1 MDADRVLGTG
11 KAVMWIA
18 YAAERLAGPCFYW
31 GIAIL
36 DAIRVAALMVVG
48 GINGEAYPGKDDRFD

>member
-1 MDADRVLGTG
+1 
-11 KAVMWIA
+11 MWIA